1 MQRKLNELSKAPQ
14 LVYMAELYSNQRCL
28 LQSCPLTYDTMFP
41 LSMIIKCCKYSQIA
55 LQSEG
60 VKYGN
65 FHEVNRN
72 AFGEQLES
80 QSKLMNNEHWQN
92 ELTVAERLRKL
103 IIRTLV
109 LQMILAITQNI
120 LITYYVLQ
128 LTLLAK

>member
-1 MQRKLNELSKAPQ
+1 
-14 LVYMAELYSNQRCL
+14 MAELYSNQRCL
-28 LQSCPLTYDTMFP
+28 LQSCPLTYHTMFR
-41 LSMIIKCCKYSQIA
+41 LSMIIKCCEYSQIA

-72 AFGEQLES
+72 DFAEKLES

-92 ELTVAERLRKL
+92 ELTVEERLRKL
-103 IIRTLV
+103 IWTLV
-109 LQMILAITQNI
+109 LQMILTITQYI